1 MKGFAGYTNDINM
14 KDTNDTTLNDIN
26 IYTNIY
32 YIYIYIYIYIYVCI
46 YIYIYIY
53 IVYIDKYIYIYID
66 R

>member
-32 YIYIYIYIYIYVCI
+32 IYIYIYIYIL
-46 YIYIYIY
+46 YISIN
-53 IVYIDKYIYIYID
+53 